1 MKIDR
6 KFNTK
11 YKQSSDSKSSNKMI
25 YIIAGGVAVI
35 SIAALLIYFSSGEKE
50 KASPETVNQNP
61 KEIPNEAPKEIPNEA
76 PAMEKPVSYEEI
88 NPKYAINNEEMVTS
102 SDKWELSV
110 KFIFDRNGEPRNIY
124 IANFLKQL
132 ESFEGEGLPL
142 TREEFKELLSKPGA
156 NKIYVKQLIRYAT
169 PLSKEIQTKEHE
181 DYAKVFLQEKR
192 ILKGIKFMHNYNAIL
207 SQAENQYNVPM
218 QDIVSILMWESGLGE
233 YTGNFKVFNVLLEQI
248 VLMDYAQKYAIRK
261 IVNSGKKNPLD
272 DPAKKA
278 KEKDRLDFRRKDAG
292 KNLAALLRESKLK
305 QLDPLKQTGSWG
317 GAIGYVQFMPFNLKY
332 AVDGDGDGT
341 IDLFEFSDA
350 IFSVANYLVEV
361 GNYGTSEKSRRD
373 AIYSYNHNQAY
384 VDGVIAYSDTI
395 WARYSAGE

>member
-1 MKIDR
+1 
-6 KFNTK
+6 
-11 YKQSSDSKSSNKMI
+11 
-25 YIIAGGVAVI
+25 
-35 SIAALLIYFSSGEKE
+35 
-50 KASPETVNQNP
+50 
-61 KEIPNEAPKEIPNEA
+61 
-76 PAMEKPVSYEEI
+76 
-88 NPKYAINNEEMVTS
+88 
-102 SDKWELSV
+102 
-110 KFIFDRNGEPRNIY
+110 
-124 IANFLKQL
+124 NFLKLL
-132 ESFEGEGLPL
+132 ESPEGEGLPFK
-142 TREEFKELLSKPGA
+142 RDEFKELLNKPGA
-156 NKIYVKQLIRYAT
+156 NEIYVKQLIRYAT

-192 ILKGIKFMHNYNAIL
+192 ILKGVKFLHNYNAIL
-207 SQAENQYNVPM
+207 SQAENQYNVPK

-233 YTGNFKVFNVLLEQI
+233 YTGSFKVFNVLLEQI

-272 DPAKKA
+272 DPAKRA

-332 AVDGDGDGT
+332 AVDGDGDGR
-341 IDLFEFSDA
+341 IDLFEFCDA

-361 GNYGTSEKSRRD
+361 GNYGNSVKSRKD
-373 AIYSYNHNQAY
+373 AIYSYNHNNAY